1 MGTKTHA
8 GTFSTDDT
16 LKWIAYTWRE
26 KAKPRFEKFF
36 HVLDALEVIPPH
48 YLSKLT
54 WDCSGWNP
62 TFRFLRPDSVESIIG
77 CLRKTKT
84 AKKYG
89 NATVDEIWTDNLKPF
104 LDDWEKLFTKMV
116 AYYGDKDIVQPVRDK
131 FHLLRFSSAI
141 FREEDTRRGT
151 MPLSER
157 LELTVH
163 NRIIEL
169 DKAQYQHDFD
179 DFIEAFSRLPKN
191 PHKVASSK
199 TGAVLLKEIA
209 ESAKEAAHHS
219 KYVATKF
226 YKVSADTK
234 GASEAE
240 ARESFI
246 SKHPE
251 FQAKQ
256 LREAFLFVQ
265 SHHIEIIEGKTA
277 IKYRTDPNKQITI
290 KELCRKVWNTHP
302 EWKDAA
308 AYAKEICGYKNLKAY
323 AQACTDHRNVLFGVV
338 HK

>member
-1 MGTKTHA
+1 MGTKTYA

-16 LKWIAYTWRE
+16 IKWIARTWDE

-36 HVLDALEVIPPH
+36 HVLDALEGIPPH

-54 WDCSGWNP
+54 WDCSGWNS

-77 CLRKTKT
+77 CLRKAKT
-84 AKKYG
+84 MKKYG
-89 NATVDEIWTDNLKPF
+89 DATVDEIWTDNLKPF
-104 LDDWEKLFTKMV
+104 LDNWEKLFTKMV
-116 AYYGDKDIVQPVRDK
+116 SYYGDKDIVQPAREK

-141 FREEDTRRGT
+141 YREEDIRRGT

-157 LELTVH
+157 LELKIQ
-163 NRIIEL
+163 NRIVEL
-169 DKAQYQHDFD
+169 DKEQYQHDFEN
-179 DFIEAFSRLPKN
+179 FIEAFARLPKT
-191 PHKVASSK
+191 PHKVSSSK
-199 TGAVLLKEIA
+199 TGAALLKEIA

-234 GASEAE
+234 EASEAE
-240 ARESFI
+240 AREAFI

-277 IKYRTDPNKQITI
+277 IKYRTDPDKQLTI
-290 KELCRKVWNTHP
+290 KELCRKVWKTHP
-302 EWKDAA
+302 EWMDAA
-308 AYAKEICGYKNLKAY
+308 AYAKEICGYKNLKAF
-323 AQACTDHRNVLFGVV
+323 AQVCTDHRNVLFGVV